1 MFTNCIPKTWI
12 GFRIFTVFKSTV
24 YNSEYLEN
32 LEVYSSRMDDTCYRR
47 WILIQIPQIPI
58 LEETARN
65 IFFHVPMWMAMF
77 SMFTVSFVYSIRYLN
92 TPNPLFDIKAESAAR
107 VGMIFGVCGLL
118 TGSLWAR
125 FTWGTWW
132 TFAEPKMN
140 LAALAMMIYVAY
152 FVLRSAFDDEDKRA
166 KISAVYNIFAVT
178 TVPFLLYVVPR
189 QLTSLHPGADG
200 NPAFSE
206 ITAVELRY
214 ILYPAM
220 IGFIAI
226 AFWLY
231 DIIHR
236 YNTVKSR
243 VENL

>member
-1 MFTNCIPKTWI
+1 MKAWKYIVAIWMTLVIA
-12 GFRIFTVFKSTV
+12 GG
-24 YNSEYLEN
+24 
-32 LEVYSSRMDDTCYRR
+32 
-47 WILIQIPQIPI
+47 ILIQIPEIPI
-58 LEETARN
+58 LEQTARN

-77 SMFTVSFVYSIRYLN
+77 SMFTVSFIYSIRYLN
-92 TPNPLFDIKAESAAR
+92 NQNQIFDIKAESAAR
-107 VGMIFGVCGLL
+107 VGMVFGVCGLL

-152 FVLRSAFDDEDKRA
+152 FVLRSAFDDEEKRA

-220 IGFIAI
+220 LGFIAV

-231 DIIHR
+231 DITHR
-236 YNTVKSR
+236 YKTVQSKI
-243 VENL
+243 ENL

>member
-1 MFTNCIPKTWI
+1 MTLVIA
-12 GFRIFTVFKSTV
+12 GG
-24 YNSEYLEN
+24 
-32 LEVYSSRMDDTCYRR
+32 
-47 WILIQIPQIPI
+47 ILIQIPEIPI
-58 LEETARN
+58 LEQTARN
-65 IFFHVPMWMAMF
+65 IFFHVPMWMAMY
-77 SMFTVSFVYSIRYLN
+77 SMFIVSLIYSIRYLN
-92 TPNPLFDIKAESAAR
+92 TPNELFDIKAESAAR
-107 VGMIFGVCGLL
+107 VGMVFGICGLL

-140 LAALAMMIYVAY
+140 LAALTMMIYVAY

-206 ITAVELRY
+206 ITAAELRY

-220 IGFIAI
+220 LGFIAV

-231 DIIHR
+231 DIVHR
-236 YNTVKSR
+236 YKTVNSR
-243 VENL
+243 FENL

>member
-1 MFTNCIPKTWI
+1 MGGFLIHIPK
-12 GFRIFTVFKSTV
+12 
-24 YNSEYLEN
+24 
-32 LEVYSSRMDDTCYRR
+32 
-47 WILIQIPQIPI
+47 IPI
-58 LEETARN
+58 LEQTARN

-77 SMFTVSFVYSIRYLN
+77 SMFVVSFYYSVRYLHQ
-92 TPNPLFDIKAESAAR
+92 PLLMFDTKAESAAR
-107 VGMIFGVCGLL
+107 VAMVFGVCGLL

-140 LAALAMMIYVAY
+140 LAALALMIYVAY
-152 FVLRSAFDDEDKRA
+152 LVLRSAFDDEDKRA

-178 TVPFLLYVVPR
+178 TIPFLLYVVPR

-206 ITAVELRY
+206 ITAAEIRY

-220 IGFIAI
+220 IGFIGL
-226 AFWLY
+226 AFWIY
-231 DIIHR
+231 DITYRFRSIEILQIE
-236 YNTVKSR
+236 
-243 VENL
+243 EN

>member
-1 MFTNCIPKTWI
+1 MKPWKYIVIAWMTLVIA
-12 GFRIFTVFKSTV
+12 GG
-24 YNSEYLEN
+24 
-32 LEVYSSRMDDTCYRR
+32 
-47 WILIQIPQIPI
+47 ILIQIPRIPI
-58 LEETARN
+58 LEQTARN

-77 SMFTVSFVYSIRYLN
+77 AMFTTSFVYSIKYLN
-92 TPNPLFDIKAESAAR
+92 SPVTSFDIKAEAAAR
-107 VGMIFGVCGLL
+107 VGMAFGVCGLL

-152 FVLRSAFDDEDKRA
+152 FVLRSAFDDEEKRA

-206 ITAVELRY
+206 ITAPELRI

-220 IGFIAI
+220 LGFIALS
-226 AFWLY
+226 FWIY
-231 DIIHR
+231 DILHR
-236 YNTVKSR
+236 FKTVQSR
-243 VENL
+243 AENL

>member
-1 MFTNCIPKTWI
+1 MTLVIA
-12 GFRIFTVFKSTV
+12 GG
-24 YNSEYLEN
+24 
-32 LEVYSSRMDDTCYRR
+32 
-47 WILIQIPQIPI
+47 ILIQIPRIPI
-58 LEETARN
+58 LEQTARN

-77 SMFTVSFVYSIRYLN
+77 AMFTTSFVYSIKYLN
-92 TPNPLFDIKAESAAR
+92 SPATSFDIKAEAAAR
-107 VGMIFGVCGLL
+107 VGMAFGVCGLL

-152 FVLRSAFDDEDKRA
+152 FVLRSAFDDEEKRA

-206 ITAVELRY
+206 ITAPELRI

-220 IGFIAI
+220 LGFIALS
-226 AFWLY
+226 FWIY
-231 DIIHR
+231 DILHR
-236 YNTVKSR
+236 FKTVQSR
-243 VENL
+243 AENL

>member
-1 MFTNCIPKTWI
+1 MTLVIT
-12 GFRIFTVFKSTV
+12 GG
-24 YNSEYLEN
+24 
-32 LEVYSSRMDDTCYRR
+32 
-47 WILIQIPQIPI
+47 ILIQIPEIPI
-58 LEETARN
+58 LEQTARN

-77 SMFTVSFVYSIRYLN
+77 SMFTVSLVYSIRYLN
-92 TPNPLFDIKAESAAR
+92 SPSQLFDIKAESAAR
-107 VGMIFGVCGLL
+107 VGMVFGVCGLM

-152 FVLRSAFDDEDKRA
+152 FVLRSAFDDEEKRA

-178 TVPFLLYVVPR
+178 TIPFLLYVVPR

-206 ITAVELRY
+206 ITAAELRY

-220 IGFIAI
+220 VGFIAV
-226 AFWLY
+226 AFWIY
-231 DIIHR
+231 DIVHR
-236 YNTVKSR
+236 YKTVQSR
-243 VENL
+243 IENS

>member
-1 MFTNCIPKTWI
+1 MKAWKYVVAVWMTLVIA
-12 GFRIFTVFKSTV
+12 GG
-24 YNSEYLEN
+24 
-32 LEVYSSRMDDTCYRR
+32 
-47 WILIQIPQIPI
+47 ILIQIPEIPI
-58 LEETARN
+58 LEQTARN

-77 SMFTVSFVYSIRYLN
+77 SMFTVSLVYSIRYLN
-92 TPNPLFDIKAESAAR
+92 SPDLLFDIKAESAAR
-107 VGMIFGVCGLL
+107 VGMIFGVCGLM

-152 FVLRSAFDDEDKRA
+152 FVLRSAFDDEEKRA

-178 TVPFLLYVVPR
+178 TIPFLLYVVPR

-206 ITAVELRY
+206 VTAAELRY

-220 IGFIAI
+220 IGFIAV
-226 AFWLY
+226 AFWIY
-231 DIIHR
+231 DIVHR
-236 YNTVKSR
+236 YKTVQSR
-243 VENL
+243 IENL

>member
-1 MFTNCIPKTWI
+1 MKPWKYVVAVWMTLVIA
-12 GFRIFTVFKSTV
+12 GG
-24 YNSEYLEN
+24 
-32 LEVYSSRMDDTCYRR
+32 
-47 WILIQIPQIPI
+47 ILIQIPEIPI
-58 LEETARN
+58 LEQTARN

-77 SMFTVSFVYSIRYLN
+77 AMFTVSLVYSIRYLN
-92 TPNPLFDIKAESAAR
+92 SPDLLFDIKAESAAR
-107 VGMIFGVCGLL
+107 VGMVFGVCGLL

-178 TVPFLLYVVPR
+178 TIPFLLYVVPR

-206 ITAVELRY
+206 ITAAELRY

-220 IGFIAI
+220 IGFISV
-226 AFWLY
+226 AFWIY
-231 DIIHR
+231 DIVHR
-236 YNTVKSR
+236 YKTVQSR
-243 VENL
+243 IENS